1 MKHNKLTLQLLP
13 LLAMGLSGCATEP
26 SLTEEKFGE
35 SVRHMIS
42 EQTYEPGDEATGHEG
57 EKSRRVIHTYRED
70 VAKPK
75 SVEKKII
82 NIKLD

>member
-1 MKHNKLTLQLLP
+1 MKHNKLTLWLLP
-13 LLAMGLSGCATEP
+13 LVALGLSGCATEQ
-26 SLTEEKFGE
+26 SLTQEKFGD

-42 EQTYEPGDEATGHEG
+42 EQAYEPGDETPGLDG
-57 EKSRRVIHTYRED
+57 DKSRRVIHTYRED